1 MNYGLIGKKLGHSFS
16 KEIHEKIGDY
26 EYEICEIPED
36 KLCGFI
42 RGREYKG
49 LNVTIPYKQSVIPL
63 LDEVSDAAQKLGA
76 VNTIVNRGGHL
87 FGDNTDY
94 AGMKAL
100 INRLKIDAAG
110 KKVLILGSGGTSKT
124 AFGLVTDMGAGEIY
138 QVSRSPK
145 NERQISYDVAYTCH
159 SDADIIINTTPSG
172 MFPNNEG
179 MPIDLD
185 KFDSLCGVVD
195 AVYNPLRT
203 NLVLAAQKKG
213 IPAEGGLYMLVA
225 QAVYANGLFM
235 QKEVKTQL
243 IDKIYGELLNKK
255 RNIVLTG
262 MPGAGKT
269 TVGKIIAQRPGRKF
283 VDTDEQIKTE
293 TGMTP
298 AQIINEQ
305 GEEAF
310 RQVEAGIIAELS
322 QENRLVIATGGG
334 AVLREENVRRLSQN
348 GIIIFIDRDI
358 DSLVPTP
365 DRPLSMDREQLKR
378 RFDERYPIY
387 VSTADVVA
395 KAQQGAH
402 KTAEHIL
409 ERMI

>member
-1 MNYGLIGKKLGHSFS
+1 MQYGLIGKKLGHSFS

-42 RGREYKG
+42 RGGEYKG

-138 QVSRSPK
+138 QVSRNPRG
-145 NERQISYDVAYTCH
+145 EGQISYDTAYANH
-159 SDADIIINTTPSG
+159 SDADVIINTTPSG
-172 MFPNNEG
+172 MFPDNEG

-269 TVGKIIAQRPGRKF
+269 TVGKIIAQRLGRRF

-358 DSLVPTP
+358 DSIVPTP
-365 DRPLSMDREQLKR
+365 DRPLSMNREQLKR